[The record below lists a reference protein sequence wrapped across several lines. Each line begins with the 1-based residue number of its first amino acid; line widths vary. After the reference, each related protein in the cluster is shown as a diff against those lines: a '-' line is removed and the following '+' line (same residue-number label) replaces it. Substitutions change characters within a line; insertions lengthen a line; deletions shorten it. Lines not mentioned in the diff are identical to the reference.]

1 MGRSVAERT
10 YLVNATLAL
19 PEETLTNGTVLI
31 EDGLITAVCPESGR
45 GADEVIDLGG
55 DVLMPGI
62 IDLHGDAIENE
73 INPRPRANLPHDF
86 AISQGDRKCALAGI
100 TTMFHAIGFHGEDSQ
115 YRNSDI
121 MEQLVWKIHR
131 YNANSL
137 IEHKIHCRFEMP
149 VPSGIEYIQRLTE
162 AGLCSMISLNN
173 HTPGQGQYRDMTFIR
188 RYWKEKNGWSEEQIA
203 EHIAERLERSKSAE
217 THGEVMALFARER
230 GIPLASHDDE
240 DAEKII
246 QRHSQGASI
255 SEFPLSVEAAQE
267 AKQRGMHAIVGS
279 PNVMRGGSTGTGE
292 RALDLIGA
300 ELADCL
306 CSDYAPGTL
315 LPAVFHLAKELDWQL
330 HRTVRL
336 TSVGPAAAAGLRDRG
351 AIQPGFR
358 ADLLAVR
365 EISGLPVT
373 RLLWS
378 AGRPM
383 LAIG

>member
-10 YLVNATLAL
+10 YLVNATLTLPDETITDGAL
-19 PEETLTNGTVLI
+19 LI

-45 GADEVIDLGG
+45 GADEVIDLDG

-73 INPRPRANLPHDF
+73 INPRPSANLPHDF

-100 TTMFHAIGFHGEDSQ
+100 TTMFHAIGFHGEDSP

-121 MEQLVWKIHR
+121 MEQLVWKIHQF
-131 YNANSL
+131 NAYSL
-137 IEHKIHCRFEMP
+137 IDHKIHCRFEMP
-149 VPSGIEYIQRLTE
+149 VPSGMAYIQRLTE
-162 AGLCSMISLNN
+162 AGLCSIISLNN
-173 HTPGQGQYRDMTFIR
+173 HTPGQGQYRDMTFIK
-188 RYWKEKNGWSEEQIA
+188 RYWKEKNGWSDA
-203 EHIAERLERSKSAE
+203 EIEAHIAERLERAKSAE
-217 THGEVMALFARER
+217 THGEAMAVFARER
-230 GIPLASHDDE
+230 NIPLASHDDE
-240 DAEKII
+240 DAEKILR
-246 QRHSQGASI
+246 RHGQGASI
-255 SEFPLSVEAAQE
+255 SEFPLSVGAAEE
-267 AKQRGMHAIVGS
+267 AKRRGMHAIVGS

-300 ELADCL
+300 ELANCL

-315 LPAVFHLAKELDWQL
+315 LPAVFFLAQELDWPL

-336 TSVGPAAAAGLRDRG
+336 SSVGPAAAAHLTDRG
-351 AIQPGFR
+351 AIQPGLR

-365 EISGLPVT
+365 LLAGTPIT
-373 RLLWS
+373 RMLWS

-383 LAIG
+383 LAVG